1 MNIYITAIL
10 LLLSF
15 NAIAQKQELEKDTL
29 FIKYDDSL
37 LTKFQYTEDNN
48 IYYKIKGTGKRDDF
62 VYLLEQK
69 FYRKLKS
76 KKIQCLKKVLIKSN
90 SYIEKDKLSD
100 WKLAEYL
107 SKYLIFLVKENNY
120 IKVQVVYA
128 IE

>member
-1 MNIYITAIL
+1 MKIYITAIL

-15 NAIAQKQELEKDTL
+15 NAIAQKQELKKDTL

-62 VYLLEQK
+62 VCLLEQE

-76 KKIQCLKKVLIKSN
+76 KKIQCLKKVLRKSN

-128 IE
+128 VE